1 MLTRC
6 KTKEYKQ
13 NVSECEAKYVKE
25 NFYTYSDWH
34 DIA

>member
-13 NVSECEAKYVKE
+13 SVSECEAKYIKE
-25 NFYTYSDWH
+25 NFYSDWH
-34 DIA
+34 GIA